1 MVTAMGGATVSMRES
16 VLVTSALIQWV
27 ADQAG
32 IRILHVKGP
41 AAEIVL
47 DFPRTWSDV
56 DVWVDPAR
64 MSDFM
69 AHLEKVG
76 FIAGPKTPN
85 SGWSHSVDMMP
96 GPLWGARA
104 DVHRR
109 FPGITV
115 GDQAAFERLW
125 ADRGTLSLG
134 GYPCTTP
141 DRVGHALLIGL
152 HAARSP
158 EGSTKWVEATSA
170 WDALET
176 EERPFLKRLAADLKA
191 ESALGVRWD
200 EFSSHSSDR
209 DREYWTAV
217 AARDANAVW
226 WYRFLQARH
235 DPRGLA
241 RILRSFGYYAAQL
254 VRLRGGDPVRVA
266 KDLAARGTAAI
277 TSVRRTRVR
286 SRHDSS

>member
-1 MVTAMGGATVSMRES
+1 MVTHRGPATVSMRES
-16 VLVTSALIQWV
+16 VLLTSALIQWV

-41 AAEIVL
+41 AAENVL

-109 FPGITV
+109 FPGMAV

-125 ADRGTLSLG
+125 ADRVTLPLA

-141 DRVGHALLIGL
+141 DRVAHALLIGL

-158 EGSTKWVEATSA
+158 QGSPKWVEASSA
-170 WDALET
+170 WDALGA
-176 EERPFLKRLAADLKA
+176 EERPRLTRLAADLRA

-200 EFSSHSSDR
+200 EFSSYSSDR
-209 DREYWTAV
+209 DREYWAAW
-217 AARDANAVW
+217 AARDATTLWWHRVRRAV
-226 WYRFLQARH
+226 RNPSELFRLLLS
-235 DPRGLA
+235 LA
-241 RILRSFGYYAAQL
+241 VYVTPL
-254 VRLRGGDPVRVA
+254 VRLRRGNPKAVVLDVTRRVRT
-266 KDLAARGTAAI
+266 ARTGTAKHDPSGRT
-277 TSVRRTRVR
+277 TS
-286 SRHDSS
+286 H

>member
-1 MVTAMGGATVSMRES
+1 MVTAMGGAPVSMRES
-16 VLVTSALIQWV
+16 VLLTSALIQWV

-41 AAEIVL
+41 AAENVL

-109 FPGITV
+109 FPGVTI

-141 DRVGHALLIGL
+141 DRVAHALLIGL

-158 EGSTKWVEATSA
+158 QGSAKWVEASSA
-170 WDALET
+170 WDVLDGEGQ
-176 EERPFLKRLAADLKA
+176 FHLKA
-191 ESALGVRWD
+191 LAGELGAQSALGVRWD
-200 EFSSHSSDR
+200 AFASHSSDQ
-209 DREYWTAV
+209 DREYW
-217 AARDANAVW
+217 AACANRDANALWRHRLLQVW
-226 WYRFLQARH
+226 QNPGELVK
-235 DPRGLA
+235 LA
-241 RILRSFGYYAAQL
+241 RSSGHYLKESFRLRSGN
-254 VRLRGGDPVRVA
+254 PSRVIQDVA
-266 KDLAARGTAAI
+266 HRAFMLICG
-277 TSVRRTRVR
+277 RR
-286 SRHDSS
+286 